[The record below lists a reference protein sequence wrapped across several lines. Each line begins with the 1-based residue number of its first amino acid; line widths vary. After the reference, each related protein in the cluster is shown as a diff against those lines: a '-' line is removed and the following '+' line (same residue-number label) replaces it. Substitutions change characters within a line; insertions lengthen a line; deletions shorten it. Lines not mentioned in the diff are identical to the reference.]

1 VPQQVKTASASKWTK
16 RAIPLAVLL
25 GAAATAIGT
34 ASTASADT
42 ASYLH
47 EVAPVYAY
55 MSDSQLL
62 AVGNQA
68 CATAH
73 SGVPASDNVVKL
85 SKQFGIS
92 TSAAYNLVIASINHL
107 GC

>member
-16 RAIPLAVLL
+16 RAIPLAVLF
-25 GAAATAIGT
+25 GAAATAIGA
-34 ASTASADT
+34 ASPASADT

-47 EVAPVYAY
+47 ELAPVYAF

-62 AVGNQA
+62 AAGNQA
-68 CATAH
+68 CATAR
-73 SGVPASDNVVKL
+73 SGVPASDNTIKL
-85 SKQFGIS
+85 SKDFGIS
-92 TSAAYNLVIASINHL
+92 TSAAYNIVIASVNNL

>member
-1 VPQQVKTASASKWTK
+1 MPQQVKTASVSKWTK
-16 RAIPLAVLL
+16 RAVPLAVLF
-25 GAAATAIGT
+25 GAAAIGT
-34 ASTASADT
+34 ASPASADT

-47 EVAPVYAY
+47 ELAPIYAF

-62 AVGNQA
+62 AAGNQA
-68 CATAH
+68 CATAR
-73 SGVPASDNVVKL
+73 SGVPASDNTIKL

-92 TSAAYNLVIASINHL
+92 TSAAYNIVVASINNL